1 MIALKIM
8 DAAINWIYN
17 KVKYEYNKFKY
28 FHNIGNYLNSILSKF
43 KIFISYIS
51 SNIIESNYVYYLS
64 IEECFFNTSN
74 IEDIRTL
81 YIENINCNP
90 FLSFRNGNCTLNVQA
105 CTALQNETFYKAFDE
120 YIYLVAF
127 IIIQTKQVHINL
139 NI

>member
-74 IEDIRTL
+74 IEDIKTL
-81 YIENINCNP
+81 YIDNINVIHFYHLEMEIVHLMYKHVRLYKMKP
-90 FLSFRNGNCTLNVQA
+90 FIKHLMN
-105 CTALQNETFYKAFDE
+105 
-120 YIYLVAF
+120 IF
-127 IIIQTKQVHINL
+127 I
-139 NI
+139 